1 LLAGEFIKMFQE
13 AGIFTIHKCVA
24 VRHALT
30 AQRLGVDMVS
40 MDGFECAG
48 HPGED
53 DLTNLVLLART
64 SKELN
69 IPFVASGGFGNGQGL
84 VAALALGAEGMIM
97 QNYIF
102 SNSAKIDFS
111 HRHQHGNSFCGHQ
124 GSSSARKHQVSLG
137 KQ

>member
-1 LLAGEFIKMFQE
+1 MFQE

-84 VAALALGAEGMIM
+84 VAALALGAEGKIM
-97 QNYIF
+97 QTSIHFPTPLTSGFHY
-102 SNSAKIDFS
+102 AKVSIWELVS
-111 HRHQHGNSFCGHQ
+111 WPLRKPRCTKT
-124 GSSSARKHQVSLG
+124 SS
-137 KQ
+137 